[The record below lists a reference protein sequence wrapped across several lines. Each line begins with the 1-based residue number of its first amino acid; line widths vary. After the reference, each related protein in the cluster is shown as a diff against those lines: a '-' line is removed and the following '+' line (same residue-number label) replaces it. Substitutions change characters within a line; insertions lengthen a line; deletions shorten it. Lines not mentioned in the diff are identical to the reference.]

1 MLALGRLTVCFFSFL
16 RPHTRPAEPAFT
28 RRTEFDLP
36 FAINRGLRLVL
47 TKLFPCSEAYARRA
61 FDEPGLGP
69 ANEEENGELCMLC
82 FSLINSTRSTF
93 EITYG
98 VNNGD
103 GHPFTV
109 RGNKLVVE
117 ARSTKAFVL
126 PFKRML
132 PEEVQIPERTDLG
145 SQDFVKVTKKM
156 PRSHLE
162 ELRVTQ
168 WFNTFVS
175 NRLSLEWRITTYN
188 TTGRLYIDDLAIQ
201 AAHLPSLKARPAA
214 VWATGPRT
222 LPLGS
227 RQALHFTIENRA
239 DETRTFRL
247 QVEAFQDRHNGIRQ
261 LHLAGLSL
269 IGLTTKSVL
278 VPARATATHQI
289 DCILHAIG
297 EYSIVAHAKDV
308 EHQQSAVSRPL
319 VVRSQ

>member
-1 MLALGRLTVCFFSFL
+1 MFL
-16 RPHTRPAEPAFT
+16 FCLPRPSDLPLIFPATAEPAFT

-61 FDEPGLGP
+61 FDEPNLP
-69 ANEEENGELCMLC
+69 ANEEENGDLCMLC

-98 VNNGD
+98 VNNGPN
-103 GHPFTV
+103 HPFTV
-109 RGNKLVVE
+109 NNNKLVVE

-126 PFKRML
+126 PFKRIL
-132 PEEVQIPERTDLG
+132 PEEIQIPERTDIG

-156 PRSHLE
+156 ARSHLE

-175 NRLSLEWRITTYN
+175 NRLSLDWRITTYN
-188 TTGRLYIDDLAIQ
+188 TTGRLHIDDLAIQ
-201 AAHLPSLKARPAA
+201 SAHLPSLKARPAA
-214 VWATGPRT
+214 VWVTGPRL

-227 RQALHFTIENRA
+227 RQTLLFTVENRA
-239 DETRTFRL
+239 EQSRTFRL
-247 QVEAFQDRHNGIRQ
+247 QIEAFQDRYNGIRQ
-261 LHLAGLSL
+261 LNLSGLSL
-269 IGLTTKSVL
+269 LGLTTKSL
-278 VPARATATHQI
+278 VIPPHSKATHQL
-289 DCILHAIG
+289 DCILHSIG
-297 EYSIVAHAKDV
+297 EYSVVAHAKDL
-308 EHQQSAVSRPL
+308 EHQQSAVSRPF